1 MTDEEQK
8 KLERRLRR
16 KAKIIKEEMLE
27 DLQARGLVPKEDR
40 GRAGRKSRK
49 SRKKQS
55 AAIDEDY
62 TCRLT
67 GADTEEYGW
76 QEERGPEYGGRWD
89 GREPEGGGRWD
100 GREPEGGGKEGRGTV
115 FVQMVEDYVEL
126 WITRAKLEA
135 DIAERGVTVM
145 DYKRGLPVENCSVS
159 ARVRVSKQ
167 MTTIVQSLGYKDHA
181 VKARRPEVEDDEL

>member
-1 MTDEEQK
+1 MRREVTGVTDEEQK

-16 KAKIIKEEMLE
+16 KAKIIKAEMLE

-49 SRKKQS
+49 KQS
-55 AAIDEDY
+55 AALDENY

-67 GADTEEYGW
+67 GADAEEYGW
-76 QEERGPEYGGRWD
+76 QEERG
-89 GREPEGGGRWD
+89 PEGGGRWD
-100 GREPEGGGKEGRGTV
+100 GREPEDGRKEGRGTV

-159 ARVRVSKQ
+159 ARVR
-167 MTTIVQSLGYKDHA
+167 
-181 VKARRPEVEDDEL
+181 

>member
-8 KLERRLRR
+8 KLERRIR
-16 KAKIIKEEMLE
+16 KRTKTIKAEMLE
-27 DLQARGLVPKEDR
+27 DLRARGLVPKED
-40 GRAGRKSRK
+40 GG
-49 SRKKQS
+49 
-55 AAIDEDY
+55 
-62 TCRLT
+62 T
-67 GADTEEYGW
+67 
-76 QEERGPEYGGRWD
+76 GGRVRGGTGSRGNGYDRSGRGITGYYEDDRD
-89 GREPEGGGRWD
+89 GDGLGLDYEGRGEGG
-100 GREPEGGGKEGRGTV
+100 EGQAGRGTV
-115 FVQMVEDYVEL
+115 YVQMVEDYIEL
-126 WITRAKLEA
+126 WATRAKLEA